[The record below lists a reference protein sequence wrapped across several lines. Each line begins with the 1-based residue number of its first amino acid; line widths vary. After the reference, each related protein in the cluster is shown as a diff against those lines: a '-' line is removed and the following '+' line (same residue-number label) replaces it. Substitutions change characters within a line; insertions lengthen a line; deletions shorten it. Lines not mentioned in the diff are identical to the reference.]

1 MGGRRRRRGSRKRR
15 SRRSRRGRRRRRGG
29 DGEQYK
35 FGGVGFVE
43 RILRFWRKK
52 AKKRGEKI
60 ELRRHKKKRE
70 G

>member
-15 SRRSRRGRRRRRGG
+15 SRRRRRGG

-60 ELRRHKKKRE
+60 EL
-70 G
+70 

>member
-1 MGGRRRRRGSRKRR
+1 MGGRRRRRRGSRKRR
-15 SRRSRRGRRRRRGG
+15 RRRRRRGRRRRGG

>member
-15 SRRSRRGRRRRRGG
+15 SRRRRREG

>member
-15 SRRSRRGRRRRRGG
+15 NRRRRRGG

-52 AKKRGEKI
+52 AKKRGDKLNCEGI
-60 ELRRHKKKRE
+60 RKKERGK
-70 G
+70 